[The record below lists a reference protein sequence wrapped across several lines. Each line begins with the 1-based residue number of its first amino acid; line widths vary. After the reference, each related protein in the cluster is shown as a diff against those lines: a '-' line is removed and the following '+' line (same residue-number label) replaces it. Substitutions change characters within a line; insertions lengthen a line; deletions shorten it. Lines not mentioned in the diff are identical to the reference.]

1 VNEPP
6 HQIGS
11 PRRTQLT
18 PAHHS
23 PPHFHFR
30 QKTRIENVKREG
42 TLYGRYYS
50 IVPYG
55 SGLLCNLVS
64 DDTTQQRRLIIFQ
77 PLVYTISYLGEFF
90 FSLCCVRA
98 VILLPDDDDS
108 IPVDSTGNLQEQ
120 LSAFSFV
127 VFLFF
132 LGKMGRKEMCTCSLL
147 STSFTIFEKWS
158 GKGQLLGCVFIL
170 HIRCWWP
177 RTVFSSFFSRLM
189 DPFGG
194 CWVILFFG
202 VLPQKPQLRGITRA
216 AMKLSITGV
225 EIVMRAVFFKW
236 INKMVETLFDQVF
249 QFPRCHLNS
258 SPAPPCIICGPRDLY
273 TIGFRNYEICCHSTI
288 KERGGGSL
296 DFKICNFK
304 NDPPPSLVCGD
315 MCRDSQSARLIFNQF
330 FYLIQSSDFGVF
342 QVVVWFPTRA
352 FMKPSSLFIYLGC
365 LCDPAR
371 IFSVCEGKSATW
383 RSNI

>member
-1 VNEPP
+1 MSRPTRSV
-6 HQIGS
+6 H
-11 PRRTQLT
+11 LD
-18 PAHHS
+18 AHS
-23 PPHFHFR
+23 SLPLITPPHFHFR

-147 STSFTIFEKWS
+147 STSFTIFEK
-158 GKGQLLGCVFIL
+158 
-170 HIRCWWP
+170 
-177 RTVFSSFFSRLM
+177 
-189 DPFGG
+189 
-194 CWVILFFG
+194 
-202 VLPQKPQLRGITRA
+202 
-216 AMKLSITGV
+216 
-225 EIVMRAVFFKW
+225 
-236 INKMVETLFDQVF
+236 
-249 QFPRCHLNS
+249 
-258 SPAPPCIICGPRDLY
+258 
-273 TIGFRNYEICCHSTI
+273 
-288 KERGGGSL
+288 
-296 DFKICNFK
+296 
-304 NDPPPSLVCGD
+304 
-315 MCRDSQSARLIFNQF
+315 
-330 FYLIQSSDFGVF
+330 
-342 QVVVWFPTRA
+342 
-352 FMKPSSLFIYLGC
+352 
-365 LCDPAR
+365 
-371 IFSVCEGKSATW
+371 
-383 RSNI
+383 